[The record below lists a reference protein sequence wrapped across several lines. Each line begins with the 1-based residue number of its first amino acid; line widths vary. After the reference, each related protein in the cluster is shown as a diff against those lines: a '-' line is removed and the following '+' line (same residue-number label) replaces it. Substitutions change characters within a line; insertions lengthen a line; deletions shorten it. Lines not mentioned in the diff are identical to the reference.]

1 MYALNLIA
9 CMLCLVA
16 IVLQPYTVVNVIFLF
31 VGIVTLL
38 VTEFLKNRRLEKL
51 KEAKKEKKEDDANG
65 SVSD

>member
-16 IVLQPYTVVNVIFLF
+16 IALQPYTVVNVIFLSA
-31 VGIVTLL
+31 GIVTLL
-38 VTEFLKNRRLEKL
+38 VTEFLKNRKLEKL
-51 KEAKKEKKEDDANG
+51 KEAKEEKKEDDENG

>member
-1 MYALNLIA
+1 MYTLNLIA

-16 IVLQPYTVVNVIFLF
+16 IALQPYTVVNVIFLS
-31 VGIVTLL
+31 VGIIMLL

-51 KEAKKEKKEDDANG
+51 KEAKKEKKEDDTNG